1 MRIVLPTYPMVPLLK
16 EGSENSFDAMNTY
29 NVTRYRL
36 LHPTYLGKILNQWV
50 ESELT
55 KKDMDWFTPFLLA
68 RGQFHK
74 FYI

>member
-36 LHPTYLGKILNQWV
+36 LHPTYLGKILNQ
-50 ESELT
+50 
-55 KKDMDWFTPFLLA
+55 
-68 RGQFHK
+68 
-74 FYI
+74 